1 MHACQFSLIEKN
13 SVKLMSSGP
22 GSLGM
27 WALSWGGLAL
37 LESSAAT
44 FPAVA
49 FKFFCLLINI
59 WNLPRVAHTRSRD
72 IAIGADPWGVQALV
86 VFFFFPQST
95 FMSVISSPMLWR
107 RLAPIW
113 WPAQTPVV
121 NDVRFTDKT
130 TTTMAENTQGQGR
143 GFQWGCHN

>member
-27 WALSWGGLAL
+27 WALSWGGPAL

-86 VFFFFPQST
+86 VFFFFPKALSCPLSHLPCSGEGWHQYG
-95 FMSVISSPMLWR
+95 
-107 RLAPIW
+107 
-113 WPAQTPVV
+113 
-121 NDVRFTDKT
+121 
-130 TTTMAENTQGQGR
+130 GQHKP
-143 GFQWGCHN
+143 Q

>member
-1 MHACQFSLIEKN
+1 
-13 SVKLMSSGP
+13 MSSGP

-86 VFFFFPQST
+86 VFFFFSPKHFHVRYLLSHALEKVGTNMVAST
-95 FMSVISSPMLWR
+95 NPSSERCP
-107 RLAPIW
+107 
-113 WPAQTPVV
+113 
-121 NDVRFTDKT
+121 FY
-130 TTTMAENTQGQGR
+130 G
-143 GFQWGCHN
+143 